1 MIKQYDFDGNYLSSF
16 EDIEEASEFTGV
28 SKRKIR
34 RCLSG
39 ETQKAG
45 GFIWEHSQS
54 CATKEELTKI
64 INKSSTLKEVINPVK
79 KIEPFKNG
87 NPNNVLVIGD
97 IHEPFSRKG
106 YLEHCRKVQE
116 QFNCGTV
123 VFIGDV
129 IDNHYSSFHDTDP
142 DGVSA
147 GDELDHAISKIQEW
161 YYTFPKAYVCI
172 GNHDAIITRKAFS
185 AGVSNRWIKSY
196 SEVLDTPDWQFDMT
210 FDIKDVHYYHG
221 TGSSGDKAA
230 LNRAMNLRQSVVQG
244 HIHTTASIQ
253 YNASNRDLIWGMQV
267 GCGIDDSK
275 YAFAYAQSNIKKSI
289 ISCGVVIDGKLPIV
303 IPMEL

>member
-1 MIKQYDFDGNYLSSF
+1 MIEQYDFEGNLLNVF
-16 EDIEEASEFTGV
+16 QNIEEASEISGV
-28 SKRKIR
+28 AKRKIR
-34 RCLSG
+34 RCITG
-39 ETQKAG
+39 ETKSAS
-45 GFIWEHSQS
+45 GFIWSNEKPKVAEN
-54 CATKEELTKI
+54 CCKKCKCG
-64 INKSSTLKEVINPVK
+64 KSEKTTFTAK
-79 KIEPFKNG
+79 KQIEPFKGG

-97 IHEPFSRKG
+97 IHEPFSREG

-129 IDNHYSSFHDTDP
+129 IDNHFSSFYDTNP
-142 DGVSA
+142 DGISA
-147 GDELDHAISKIQEW
+147 GDELDYAISKIQEW
-161 YYTFPKAYVCI
+161 YFTFPNASVCI

-196 SEVLDTPDWQFDMT
+196 AEVLGTPGWKFDMS
-210 FDIKDVHYYHG
+210 FDINDVYYYHG

-244 HIHTTASIQ
+244 HIHTVANIQ
-253 YNASNRDLIWGMQV
+253 YNASNKDLIWGMQV

-275 YAFAYAQSNIKKSI
+275 YAFAYAQTNIKKSI
-289 ISCGVVIDGKLPIV
+289 ISCGVVIDGKLPI
-303 IPMEL
+303 ILPMEL